1 MSLRFRGTTRFV
13 ALLLLNVALAAG
25 CAGSPS
31 VAPTPT
37 VAPSRASGSCT
48 TSDVQA
54 TGGPWSGAAGS
65 RGADVTVKV
74 KGTTSC
80 LLPPRPVVAILDA
93 TGTVLVQTRPVV
105 AASQPPLTAGAPASF
120 SIILS
125 NWCDAKAK
133 LPLRPAL
140 VLESGAVEIAG
151 LSLATPD
158 DLPPCNGPG
167 QPASLSATEWD

>member
-1 MSLRFRGTTRFV
+1 MNFPVRGTMRV
-13 ALLLLNVALAAG
+13 ALLLCSAALAAA
-25 CAGSPS
+25 CAASAPVS
-31 VAPTPT
+31 PTPT
-37 VAPSRASGSCT
+37 AAPSSGNGSCT
-48 TSDVQA
+48 TSNIQA
-54 TGGPWSGAAGS
+54 TGGPWGGAAGS
-65 RGADVTVKV
+65 RGADVTVKL
-74 KGTTSC
+74 KGATSC

-93 TGTVLVQTRPVV
+93 TGAVLVQTKPVA

-140 VLESGAVEIAG
+140 VLPSGAVEIAG
-151 LSLATPD
+151 LALATAD

>member
-1 MSLRFRGTTRFV
+1 MSFRFRGTTRV
-13 ALLLLNVALAAG
+13 ALLLFSAALAAG
-25 CAGSPS
+25 CAVSPS
-31 VAPTPT
+31 VSPTPT
-37 VAPSRASGSCT
+37 AAPSAGNGTCT
-48 TSDVQA
+48 TSNIQA
-54 TGGPWSGAAGS
+54 TGGPWGGAAGS
-65 RGADVTVKV
+65 RGADVTVKL
-74 KGTTSC
+74 KGATSC

-93 TGTVLVQTRPVV
+93 TGAVLVQTRPVA
-105 AASQPPLTAGAPASF
+105 AASQPPLTTGAPATF

-140 VLESGAVEIAG
+140 VLESGAIEIAG

>member
-1 MSLRFRGTTRFV
+1 MNVRSRGRGRFV
-13 ALLLLNVALAAG
+13 SLLLLSAALATG
-25 CAGSPS
+25 CAASPS
-31 VAPTPT
+31 ISAGPT
-37 VAPSRASGSCT
+37 VAPSRASGSCA

-54 TGGPWSGAAGS
+54 TGGPWGGAAGS

-74 KGTTSC
+74 TGTTSC

-93 TGTVLVQTRPVV
+93 TGAVLAQTRPVA
-105 AASQPPLTAGAPASF
+105 AASQPPLTAGAPATF

-133 LPLRPAL
+133 LPLHPAL